1 MNLSSRGERKRRGF
15 KRFFNSFGYSI
26 EGISYTIKNEQSIVV
41 MLIAT
46 ILAVSIGLWLKIK
59 PIEWV
64 FIFLTIGIVLAF
76 ELINTAIEATIDL
89 ISPDFHPL
97 AKIAKDTG
105 SAAVFITTIFA
116 VIIGGVIFI
125 PKIIILLKIG

>member
-1 MNLSSRGERKRRGF
+1 MNLPSRKDRKRRGF
-15 KRFFNSFGYSI
+15 KRFLNSFGYSM
-26 EGISYTIKNEQSIVV
+26 EGIIYTIKNEQSIIV
-41 MLIAT
+41 MLLAT
-46 ILAVSIGLWLKIK
+46 ILAIIIGLWLRIK

-64 FIFLTIGIVLAF
+64 FVFLTIGIVLAF

-89 ISPDFHPL
+89 LSPEFHPL

-125 PKIIILLKIG
+125 PKIMIILRLG

>member
-1 MNLSSRGERKRRGF
+1 MNSSPRNERKRRGL

-26 EGISYTIKNEQSIVV
+26 EGIGYTIKNEQSIVV

-46 ILAVSIGLWLKIK
+46 ILAVTIGLWLKIK
-59 PIEWV
+59 AIEWV
-64 FIFLTIGIVLAF
+64 FVFLTIGIVLAF

-125 PKIIILLKIG
+125 PKIMILLKIG